1 MTTKALFIKKIDKLE
16 IIKIKNLYSVK
27 DIVKSI
33 KKKLGSIH
41 PIPVH
46 VLMAA
51 LIIIIPNRKQLTCPS
66 AVEWIRTPWY
76 IRTL

>member
-16 IIKIKNLYSVK
+16 IIKIKNFYSVK

-51 LIIIIPNRKQLTCPS
+51 LINHPKPETTQMSLS
-66 AVEWIRTPWY
+66 S
-76 IRTL
+76 